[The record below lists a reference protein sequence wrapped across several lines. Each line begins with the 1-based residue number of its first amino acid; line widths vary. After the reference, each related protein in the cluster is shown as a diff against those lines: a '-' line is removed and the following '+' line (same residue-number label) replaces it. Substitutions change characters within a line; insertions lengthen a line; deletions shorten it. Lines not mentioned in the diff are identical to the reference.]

1 MKSCFSFVT
10 FQLNTG
16 PKCRIRSLHRDLS
29 GLVSKKLPKNK
40 KITDSNARIDCT
52 PVSLLSHPSVFTVEA
67 VGNDLDLTHHLI
79 EKNRI
84 FQSMYSAYIPP
95 KDFKY
100 SLPHLSAPE
109 LAFIGR
115 SNVGKS
121 SLIDCLLGNRKIV
134 TISKEPGCTKMINY
148 FGFVKGLPFK
158 YEPPPNSVIQ
168 SDQHYSYLVDMP
180 GYGFAK
186 QSQAVKA
193 QWDTALNT
201 YLLRRDQSTLR

>member
-1 MKSCFSFVT
+1 MKCHLSFIP
-10 FQLNTG
+10 FRLING
-16 PKCRIRSLHRDLS
+16 PKCRIKRSQRNFS
-29 GLVSKKLPKNK
+29 GLISKKLPKNNK
-40 KITDSNARIDCT
+40 VTDSNGRIDCT
-52 PVSLLSHPSVFTVEA
+52 PVPLLSHPSVYTVEA
-67 VGNDLDLTHHLI
+67 VENDLDLSHHLV

-100 SLPHLSAPE
+100 SLPHLSVPE

-121 SLIDCLLGNRKIV
+121 SLIECLLGNRKIV
-134 TISKEPGCTKMINY
+134 TVSKEPGCTKMINY
-148 FGFVKGLPFK
+148 FAFVKGLPFK
-158 YEPPPNSVIQ
+158 YEPSPTSVIQ
-168 SDQHYSYLVDMP
+168 PEQHHSYLVDMP

-186 QSQAVKA
+186 QSQAVKT

-201 YLLRRDQSTLR
+201 YLLRRDQSILR